1 MKKLA
6 ENGQTE

>member
-6 ENGQTE
+6 EGVKF